1 MYEICIKD
9 NYRYFTVVSIFY
21 GIVFAFCMYKNLF
34 GWTFLLYA
42 ITTVIVINKFLKKA
56 NLIHKKETKFIYIG
70 VILCG
75 VSTCLTANILIQFLN
90 WCCMLVLLMSLMINQ
105 MNEERNDKILEYIN
119 KMIRIPFAT
128 IGNIFLPLK
137 NTKEIINSS
146 KKERTVDK
154 EKWKPI
160 ILGGGMAIGVLFVVV
175 PLLAGSDIVFN
186 RIIKSAF
193 SWMNFE
199 GFNSLIEMFN
209 TLFGVLIT
217 FMAGFLLI
225 YAFFYASC
233 RVNSNK
239 ETEKKDKQYKSL
251 TGIVFTSIIASV
263 YLLYSMIQ
271 IRYLFLKAGL
281 PEGISYSEYAHA
293 GFWQLVLVVMINVSM
308 VILCSELYEKNKWLN
323 YMITII
329 SLCTY
334 VMMLSAAYRMK
345 LYIDVYHLTF
355 LRLCVLWFIAAL
367 AIVMAG
373 VIISIYKKDF
383 QLVNYMIAVSAVS
396 YLIFSFSQPDYWIA
410 KYNVSHIEQLTCADL
425 EYMMCNLSLD
435 AAPIIAE
442 IDPKEV
448 SSDDGDGCIY
458 YYENA
463 QENSAEIM
471 MKNYF
476 QEVSQRCGK
485 IGFRQAN
492 FSKIRAKQIAGSF

>member
-1 MYEICIKD
+1 M
-9 NYRYFTVVSIFY
+9 
-21 GIVFAFCMYKNLF
+21 
-34 GWTFLLYA
+34 
-42 ITTVIVINKFLKKA
+42 
-56 NLIHKKETKFIYIG
+56 
-70 VILCG
+70 
-75 VSTCLTANILIQFLN
+75 STCLTANMLIQFLN

-186 RIIKSAF
+186 RIIKSAL

-293 GFWQLVLVVMINVSM
+293 GL
-308 VILCSELYEKNKWLN
+308 
-323 YMITII
+323 
-329 SLCTY
+329 
-334 VMMLSAAYRMK
+334 
-345 LYIDVYHLTF
+345 
-355 LRLCVLWFIAAL
+355 
-367 AIVMAG
+367 
-373 VIISIYKKDF
+373 
-383 QLVNYMIAVSAVS
+383 
-396 YLIFSFSQPDYWIA
+396 
-410 KYNVSHIEQLTCADL
+410 
-425 EYMMCNLSLD
+425 LD
-435 AAPIIAE
+435 
-442 IDPKEV
+442 
-448 SSDDGDGCIY
+448 C
-458 YYENA
+458 
-463 QENSAEIM
+463 
-471 MKNYF
+471 
-476 QEVSQRCGK
+476 K
-485 IGFRQAN
+485 I
-492 FSKIRAKQIAGSF
+492 

>member
-1 MYEICIKD
+1 
-9 NYRYFTVVSIFY
+9 
-21 GIVFAFCMYKNLF
+21 
-34 GWTFLLYA
+34 
-42 ITTVIVINKFLKKA
+42 
-56 NLIHKKETKFIYIG
+56 
-70 VILCG
+70 
-75 VSTCLTANILIQFLN
+75 
-90 WCCMLVLLMSLMINQ
+90 
-105 MNEERNDKILEYIN
+105 
-119 KMIRIPFAT
+119 
-128 IGNIFLPLK
+128 
-137 NTKEIINSS
+137 
-146 KKERTVDK
+146 
-154 EKWKPI
+154 
-160 ILGGGMAIGVLFVVV
+160 MAIGVLFVVV

-293 GFWQLVLVVMINVSM
+293 GFW
-308 VILCSELYEKNKWLN
+308 
-323 YMITII
+323 
-329 SLCTY
+329 
-334 VMMLSAAYRMK
+334 
-345 LYIDVYHLTF
+345 
-355 LRLCVLWFIAAL
+355 
-367 AIVMAG
+367 
-373 VIISIYKKDF
+373 
-383 QLVNYMIAVSAVS
+383 
-396 YLIFSFSQPDYWIA
+396 IA

-435 AAPIIAE
+435 VAPIIAE

-458 YYENA
+458 YYGNA